1 MAEKEKYANQIYD
14 ERKWNSELGEYD
26 GYELKA
32 GDIIRYWPPQTLAN
46 HQEMITTKITFIGD
60 LYYTKMMAGNVPI
73 NVEQSGNPPFWETEI
88 EKLPFDAD
96 NPKLVKLKYCKLVPS
111 EADDEILKEQK
122 KIRKN
127 FEESMNK
134 DGWGS
139 ALYKEKKKSVAV
151 AQNKN
156 KKRKISKID
165 TQISSGTDSDV
176 QILENKK
183 KDKQK
188 SVKIPGIVN
197 EEKSVK
203 MTFHKTKKSKKRK
216 PSVDNVPEPV
226 KKKRRLNNPK
236 NDKLVVES
244 VAEPKASKPKR
255 SKPKLDES
263 EKDYLPSFAPKNSPK
278 QKRKRARAEPET
290 SPLSSPKKKK
300 QKQSKPK
307 KQTKVRKVK
316 KDEGHEAKKEDSA
329 LSDISN
335 TPPKQQKS
343 KRKLLPTK
351 PSNDQNIMS

>member
-1 MAEKEKYANQIYD
+1 M
-14 ERKWNSELGEYD
+14 GEYD

-32 GDIIRYWPPQTLAN
+32 GDVIRYWPPQTLAN

-139 ALYKEKKKSVAV
+139 VLYKGKKKSVAV

-176 QILENKK
+176 QILDNQQKTKK
-183 KDKQK
+183 K
-188 SVKIPGIVN
+188 SVKIPCIVN

-216 PSVDNVPEPV
+216 PSMENRKEANVTEPV

-236 NDKLVVES
+236 NDLVVGS

-255 SKPKLDES
+255 SKPKLDEN

-278 QKRKRARAEPET
+278 QKRKRARAKPET
-290 SPLSSPKKKK
+290 SPPSSPKKKK

-307 KQTKVRKVK
+307 KQTKARKVK
-316 KDEGHEAKKEDSA
+316 KDEGDEAKKEDSA